1 MLKWGYFL
9 KRFKLNNRFFR
20 YHGLMLK
27 KKYDLNHVYI
37 GNIYWTHSK
46 TFWHNSPV
54 PHLRNFQH
62 TVSRTRQGQTLSSD
76 TLYMRLSSSFR
87 A

>member
-46 TFWHNSPV
+46 NI
-54 PHLRNFQH
+54 L
-62 TVSRTRQGQTLSSD
+62 
-76 TLYMRLSSSFR
+76 